1 MSRLVFLGFILGF
14 SESSLD
20 FTLGCCNFMGLERD
34 FWISMVVLVF
44 FFHGIEATNSC
55 VLYPLDPSGTIVGCG
70 KNVPASGY
78 LNIHLKD
85 AGKWSMSR

>member
-44 FFHGIEATNSC
+44 FFMELKQQTVVFYTLWI
-55 VLYPLDPSGTIVGCG
+55 PLGRS
-70 KNVPASGY
+70 S
-78 LNIHLKD
+78 
-85 AGKWSMSR
+85 WM